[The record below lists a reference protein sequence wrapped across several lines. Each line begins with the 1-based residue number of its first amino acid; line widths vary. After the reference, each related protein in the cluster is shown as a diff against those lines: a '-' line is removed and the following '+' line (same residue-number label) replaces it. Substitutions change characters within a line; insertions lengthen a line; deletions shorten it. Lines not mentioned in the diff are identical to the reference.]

1 MDDQD
6 LVWMIMF
13 HLKVRFYV
21 TKSVYNPSEK
31 KKLKKH
37 YFHGILWSCHC
48 AEEAAGFNLLEPEF
62 YI

>member
-37 YFHGILWSCHC
+37 YFHGIL
-48 AEEAAGFNLLEPEF
+48 
-62 YI
+62 